1 MKGMMH
7 CSIVFL
13 ALRSEKRVKA
23 SDFETFGDVVVRVSR
38 RLEKK
43 FYFFFRW
50 GQGGVVSELFI

>member
-43 FYFFFRW
+43 FFFS
-50 GQGGVVSELFI
+50 GGGKGGVVSELFI